1 MYLESNIGAF
11 LNTAANE
18 SLRGNPKQEKS
29 LSSSFN
35 FKLAETTRKQSRFE
49 EYFNNFREI
58 VKDKIDLEDLFVKA
72 SMRIQET
79 NASTKFSVRN
89 ILGEVYKTIYLP
101 PEDLEEIGAKML
113 KYYRETFF
121 SLCPGIFR
129 AKYVGKIK
137 EDERIHNVDNKP
149 DASQWDFK
157 LNSLKNFYKVQVV
170 HLEGKVNMV
179 LESIFEILHSN
190 YWTIL
195 GMLKQFNRLEDSAFI
210 LSFAKNYLGGRSKDY
225 FNTIVE
231 RLLEKNIPR
240 FIDTFFSTYMTLSLG
255 FFGMTWGS
263 WHQQIRKLGSDTPD
277 FHLFLNSFRL
287 GLHTPEVRTY
297 CSRMVDSLGKI
308 FLTLKT
314 DGNNAA
320 VMNPLNK
327 LRERVRQRCGI
338 SQRVLLSTDAL
349 KQVMVAL
356 DFRDLANCVGVNV
369 KLVRFFEI
377 LISNGRAYLQSKNM
391 DSNNIFLLL
400 LYLQLYGI
408 IIPYCLRIC
417 RTCFSDFEL
426 HYHYHFMNQHML
438 DAPFE
443 VACLE
448 SNRQSMAM
456 YMFLLDYLNSILPS
470 ILYHM
475 VSQNGSD
482 MIDRIMSSYGQ
493 HIDSLAEVFD
503 VENKTPCPSPFLD
516 RIELIEVSDFL
527 KFSHILKNFQLFS
540 DSPGRS
546 LFPTT
551 FDFLELY
558 LETLKSPTISQQLDR
573 KIKEF
578 LLDNLERDTRVL
590 VIVSA
595 NLCSL
600 FNEKQLSEVAPDFY
614 RFFEPKSF
622 QVDRY
627 AHTLEKVTYF
637 VVQSSL
643 SSANPTEE
651 PINNLPVLISPK
663 RRLWQF
669 LHDRLHLDA
678 DNKSIQDRLLDNCTL
693 ILLFEMMDQ
702 DQFEQNFSQEID
714 QFVGNLSFLK
724 GKIDRILKFRKI
736 GEVMAADLAW
746 LEHERN
752 KLDKQ
757 LKFAEGYYLR
767 SFFYV

>member
-1 MYLESNIGAF
+1 MGAF
-11 LNTAANE
+11 LNLAANE
-18 SLRGNPKQEKS
+18 SMRGNPKQEKS

-35 FKLAETTRKQSRFE
+35 FKLAESGRKQSRFE

-58 VKDKIDLEDLFVKA
+58 VKDKIDLEDLFVRA
-72 SMRIQET
+72 SARITET

-89 ILGEVYKTIYLP
+89 ILSEVYKTIYLP
-101 PEDLEEIGAKML
+101 PEDLEEISSRML
-113 KYYRETFF
+113 KHYREVFF
-121 SLCPGIFR
+121 SLYPGIFR
-129 AKYVGKIK
+129 AKYIGKIK
-137 EDERIHNVDNKP
+137 EDERVQNVDNKP
-149 DASQWDFK
+149 DSSMWEFK

-170 HLEGKVNMV
+170 HLEGKLNMV
-179 LESIFEILHSN
+179 LESVFEILHSN
-190 YWTIL
+190 YWTVL
-195 GMLKQFNRLEDSAFI
+195 GMLKQFNRLDDSAFI
-210 LSFAKNYLGGRSKDY
+210 LSFAKNYLGARNKDY

-231 RLLEKNIPR
+231 RLLEKHIPR
-240 FIDTFFSTYMTLSLG
+240 FIDTFFSSYMTLSLG
-255 FFGMTWGS
+255 FFGMSWGS
-263 WHQQIRKLGSDTPD
+263 WHQNLRKLGTDTPE
-277 FHLFLNSFRL
+277 FHLFLNAFRL

-297 CSRMVDSLGKI
+297 CSRMVEALGKI
-308 FLTLKT
+308 FINLKT
-314 DGNNAA
+314 EGSGAS
-320 VMNPLNK
+320 VLNPLNK
-327 LRERVRQRCGI
+327 QRERVRQRCAL

-349 KQVMVAL
+349 KSVMIAL
-356 DFRDLANCVGVNV
+356 DFRDLANCVGVNS

-377 LISNGRAYLQSKNM
+377 LITNGRAYLQSKNM

-400 LYLQLYGI
+400 LFLQIYGI
-408 IIPYCLRIC
+408 IIPYCLRVC
-417 RTCFSDFEL
+417 RTCVSDFEL
-426 HYHYHFMNQHML
+426 HYHYHFMNQTL
-438 DAPFE
+438 IDAPFE
-443 VACLE
+443 VAHLE
-448 SNRQSMAM
+448 SSRQSMAM
-456 YMFLLDYLNSILPS
+456 YMFLLDYLNSIMPS

-475 VSQNGSD
+475 VSQSGSD
-482 MIDRIMSSYGQ
+482 LIDRIMSSYGQ

-503 VENKTPCPSPFLD
+503 VENKTPMPSPFLD
-516 RIELIEVSDFL
+516 RIELIEVTEFM
-527 KFSHILKNFQLFS
+527 KFTQILRGFHLTPE
-540 DSPGRS
+540 SPGRS

-558 LETLKSPTISQQLDR
+558 LEALKSSTMAQQLDR

-590 VIVSA
+590 VMVSA

-614 RFFEPKSF
+614 RFFDPKSF

-643 SSANPTEE
+643 SNASASDE
-651 PINNLPVLISPK
+651 PLNSTPLLISPK

-678 DNKSIQDRLLDNCTL
+678 DNKSIQERLLDNCTL

-714 QFVGNLSFLK
+714 QFVGNLAFLK

-736 GEVMAADLAW
+736 GEVMASDLVW
-746 LEHERN
+746 LEYERN
-752 KLDKQ
+752 KLVKQ
-757 LKFAEGYYLR
+757 LNFAEGYYLR
-767 SFFYV
+767 SFFYA